1 MTRAE
6 LGVEY
11 LKEAARLER
20 YMRKV
25 QKEPRTDNREQRLRI
40 LNEMY
45 LECLATG
52 HGLTKKGE
60 QQQCQNQGGHH

>member
-25 QKEPRTDNREQRLRI
+25 QKEPRTDNREHRLHL

-60 QQQCQNQGGHH
+60 NKHGAKQGNL

>member
-11 LKEAARLER
+11 LKEAERLER

-25 QKEPRTDNREQRLRI
+25 QKEPWTDNREHRLHI

-45 LECLATG
+45 LECLVTG
-52 HGLTKKGE
+52 HSLRAKGE
-60 QQQCQNQGGHH
+60 HAHGTKQGNL

>member
-20 YMRKV
+20 YMRKCRKSRG
-25 QKEPRTDNREQRLRI
+25 QTI
-40 LNEMY
+40 GS
-45 LECLATG
+45 TG
-52 HGLTKKGE
+52 CTYSTK
-60 QQQCQNQGGHH
+60 CIWNALLQGIV

>member
-25 QKEPRTDNREQRLRI
+25 QKEPRTDNREHRLHI

-45 LECLATG
+45 LECLVAG
-52 HGLTKKGE
+52 HSLRSKGE
-60 QQQCQNQGGHH
+60 HAHGTKQGNL

>member
-25 QKEPRTDNREQRLRI
+25 QKEPRTDNREHRLHI

-60 QQQCQNQGGHH
+60 NAHGTKQGNL

>member
-1 MTRAE
+1 MTRTE

-25 QKEPRTDNREQRLRI
+25 QKEPRTDNREHRLHI

-45 LECLATG
+45 LECLVTG
-52 HGLTKKGE
+52 HSLRAKGE
-60 QQQCQNQGGHH
+60 QQCQNQNGHR

>member
-25 QKEPRTDNREQRLRI
+25 QKEPRTDNWEHRLLI
-40 LNEMY
+40 LKCIWNA
-45 LECLATG
+45 LL
-52 HGLTKKGE
+52 
-60 QQQCQNQGGHH
+60 QGIA